1 MNANP
6 TQKKSLT
13 LAMAERF
20 GVEPDHLINSL
31 KTTVFK
37 GRNGETPT
45 DAQMVAL
52 LLVSQQYNLNPF
64 TKEIY
69 AFPTKDGGIVPIVGV
84 DGWNRIINEH
94 PEMDG
99 IEFNES
105 PDWVTPEGGKPCPTW
120 IECIIY
126 RKDRTHPTKVKE
138 YLDETYKPPVTKK
151 GQYGEYT
158 IDSPWQTHTKRFL
171 RHKAEIQCS
180 RIAFGYT
187 GIYDQDEAER
197 IVEREINPVSQQ
209 QAPALEQAPQKQP
222 KISIKETKA
231 ELLDDVDVKLQ
242 EPVEELV
249 KAVDEAEVSE
259 ESLVLIRN
267 VICRAEAKGNWEEA
281 EAYLT
286 TKLQPVELQFAR
298 QQIDVAKKAA

>member
-1 MNANP
+1 MNS
-6 TQKKSLT
+6 TSQKKSLT

-20 GVEPDHLINSL
+20 GVEPEHLMNAL

-99 IEFNES
+99 IEFHES
-105 PDWVTPEGGKPCPTW
+105 PDWVIPEGGKPCPAW
-120 IECIIY
+120 IECVIY
-126 RKDRTHPTKVKE
+126 RKDRKHATKVKE
-138 YLDETYKPPVTKK
+138 YLDEAYKPPVTKK
-151 GQYGEYT
+151 GQYGDYT

-209 QAPALEQAPQKQP
+209 QAPAQVSEKAQKPP
-222 KISIKETKA
+222 KISVKETKA
-231 ELLDDVDVKLQ
+231 ELLDDVNVQLK

-249 KAVDEAEVSE
+249 PAVDESEVSE
-259 ESLVLIRN
+259 EAVVLIRN
-267 VICRAEAKGNWEEA
+267 VISRAESKNNWEEA

-286 TKLQPVELQFAR
+286 TKLKPIELKFAR
-298 QQIDVAKKAA
+298 QQIDLARAS